1 MRCSAYIVTSIVLAS
16 SAASA
21 AASDVSPQWS
31 SSLAG
36 THLGAAFGDVVAT
49 AGDVNGDGYSDTL
62 VGAPTYDGTI
72 PDQGAV
78 FLFLGSENGLATTP
92 AWSVLGTQPSE
103 SLGVSV
109 ATAGDV
115 NADGYA
121 DVVVGSLLFQN
132 GQTSE
137 GAAFVYLGSAAG
149 LAPTAAWSVEGN
161 QVGALFGHSVAFA
174 GDVNS
179 DGFSDVVVGAMNA
192 SFGQVAEGRV
202 SLFRGSSAGLAT
214 SAAWTWESNQ
224 ALAAFG
230 ASVSTAGDVN
240 GDGFADLVIGAPGF
254 DDGENDEGQVYVV
267 HGSAG
272 ASSPMPQW
280 SRQSDQ
286 NGAFYGT
293 SVSTAGDV
301 DGDGFADVIVG
312 APGFDFAFVDEGQA
326 FVHRGSASG
335 VVTSAAWTGRANQ
348 ASAFY
353 GTSVATA
360 GDVNGDGHGDVV
372 LGAPKLGQGRVFV
385 HCGFKSGL
393 ALTPSWNS
401 ATITGV
407 SQRIGECVA
416 TAGDVD
422 GDGLSDVVVGAP
434 LGGTGTAYVFHGF
447 ALDPVV
453 VADWGTSGSSAGSSH
468 GAAVA
473 SAGDVNA
480 DGCADVLVGAPTY
493 TDQDSEEGFAALSY
507 GSPGSTSFFG
517 AWQAQGN
524 QAFAHFGASL
534 AGIGDVNGDGYDD
547 VAIGAPGYV
556 NGSGE
561 EGAVFVHLG
570 GATGLG
576 LTPAWFAFGDQPQG
590 QFGASVAAAGDVNAD
605 GYADLLIGAPAFDLG
620 DVDEGAAFL
629 YLGSEF
635 GLEVAPARVFDSDQ
649 AFASFGFRVAGAGDV
664 DRDGFSDVIVGAPL
678 FDAGQLDEGAAFVHR
693 GGLGGSSTTAELV
706 LQCDRAGAR
715 FGGAV
720 TGAGDVDG
728 DGFCD
733 VVVGADH
740 DSNGEANE
748 GRAYGFLGTHTG
760 PNPVASWIA
769 ESNGIGANFGAS
781 VASADDADGDGIS
794 DVVVGAPRFA
804 VTGIQR
810 GAAFLYRGSTSG
822 LGAVASWSVIGGD
835 VNANFGAAV
844 ASWGDMDGDGDP
856 ELAVGAP
863 QQSFIGVELGAAHQF
878 IGNGGV
884 GVGQMQRQARPGTLD
899 PIALRAAMP
908 ATTFVASRRV
918 KSPFGR
924 ADVTLQV
931 EAKAQ
936 TSAFDGR
943 GLSSSTIVD
952 PGVAGIDVA
961 LNVTIPAAATP
972 AHWRSRV
979 EHDGVSTPFLPAGRW
994 RSFGS
999 IASTEAQLRTS
1010 TCGTQTASA
1019 SKYGNGKPGSTGIP
1033 VLDTFGVPRLG
1044 KQLVLGVTGATPSA
1058 GPVVLFVGAQPA
1070 SIAFDGGTLLVL
1082 PILTLALPAI
1092 GPTGV
1097 LLLPIG
1103 LPADPAL
1110 CGIDLHLQAGYVDAG
1125 ATGFYHLALTNGA
1138 LWTLGS

>member
-1 MRCSAYIVTSIVLAS
+1 MRRPACIATSVALALSAVEVV
-16 SAASA
+16 
-21 AASDVSPQWS
+21 ASDVSPQWS
-31 SSLAG
+31 FSLSG
-36 THLGAAFGDVVAT
+36 THLGATFGDVVAT

-62 VGAPTYDGTI
+62 VGAPSYDGAIT
-72 PDQGAV
+72 DQGAV
-78 FLFLGSENGLATTP
+78 FLFLGSENGLASTP

-103 SLGVSV
+103 ALGVSV

-149 LAPTAAWSVEGN
+149 LALTPAWTVEGN
-161 QVGALFGHSVAFA
+161 QAGALFGHSVAFA

-202 SLFRGSSAGLAT
+202 SLFRGSNVGLAT
-214 SAAWTWESNQ
+214 TAAWTWESNQ

-230 ASVSTAGDVN
+230 ASVNTAGDVN

-280 SRQSDQ
+280 FRQSDQ
-286 NGAFYGT
+286 SGAFYGA

-312 APGFDFAFVDEGQA
+312 APAFDFAFVDEGQA
-326 FVHRGSASG
+326 FLHRGSATG
-335 VVTSAAWTGRANQ
+335 VVTNPAWIGRANQ

-372 LGAPKLGQGRVFV
+372 LGAPQLGQGRVFV
-385 HCGFKSGL
+385 HCGFKTGL
-393 ALTPSWNS
+393 ALTASWNS
-401 ATITGV
+401 APIAGV
-407 SQRIGECVA
+407 SQRIGDCVA

-434 LGGTGTAYVFHGF
+434 LGGTGSAYVFRGF
-447 ALDPVV
+447 ALDPAF
-453 VADWGTSGSSAGSSH
+453 VATWSSPGVNAGSSH
-468 GAAVA
+468 GAALA
-473 SAGDVNA
+473 NAGDVNG

-493 TDQDSEEGFAALSY
+493 TDQDSEEGRAVLSY
-507 GSPGSTSFFG
+507 GSPGSTFFFE
-517 AWQAQGN
+517 AWEAQGD

-556 NGSGE
+556 NGPGE
-561 EGAVFVHLG
+561 EGAVFVHFG

-576 LTPAWFAFGDQPQG
+576 VTPAWFAFGDQPQG
-590 QFGASVAAAGDVNAD
+590 QFGSSVAAAGDVNAD
-605 GYADLLIGAPAFDLG
+605 GYADLVVGAPAFDLG
-620 DVDEGAAFL
+620 EAGEGAAFL

-635 GLEVAPARVFDSDQ
+635 GLGFAPARVFDADQ

-693 GGLGGSSTTAELV
+693 GDLGGSSTSAELV
-706 LQCDRAGAR
+706 LQCDRVGAR

-720 TGAGDVDG
+720 AGAGDVDG
-728 DGFCD
+728 DGFSD

-748 GRAYGFLGTHTG
+748 GRVYAYRGTSTG
-760 PNPVASWIA
+760 PNPVASWIV

-804 VTGIQR
+804 TTGIPR
-810 GAAFLYRGSTSG
+810 GAAFLYRGSTTG
-822 LGAVASWSVIGGD
+822 LDAIAAWSVVGGD
-835 VNANFGAAV
+835 ANANYGAAV
-844 ASWGDMDGDGDP
+844 ASGGDIDGDGDP
-856 ELAVGAP
+856 ELVIGAP
-863 QQSFIGVELGAAHQF
+863 QQHTFGVEFGAIHQF
-878 IGNGGV
+878 LGNGGV
-884 GVGQMQRQARPGTLD
+884 GVGQMQRQARPDTLA

-908 ATTFVASRRV
+908 ATTFVARRRV

-924 ADVTLQV
+924 GHVRLQV
-931 EAKAQ
+931 EAKPQ
-936 TSAFDGR
+936 TTAFDGR
-943 GLSSSTIVD
+943 GLSSSAIVD
-952 PGVAGIDVA
+952 AGVSGIDVA
-961 LNVTIPAAATP
+961 LNVSIPAAATP
-972 AHWRSRV
+972 VHWRSRV

-1019 SKYGNGKPGSTGIP
+1019 SKYGNGKPGSTGVP
-1033 VLDTFGVPRLG
+1033 VLDTFGAPRLG
-1044 KQLVLGVTGATPSA
+1044 KQLVLGVTSATPSA

-1070 SIAFDGGTLLVL
+1070 SIAFDGGTLHVL
-1082 PILTLALPAI
+1082 PILTLVLPAI

-1110 CGIDLHLQAGYVDAG
+1110 CGIDLRLQAGYVDAG
-1125 ATGFYHLALTNGA
+1125 ASGFYHLALTNGA
-1138 LWTLGS
+1138 HWTLGN